1 MMKTAKLTKAE
12 TARLLRAVHQI
23 ARRAGH
29 DYTQSGAIG
38 MITTLTDL
46 LDGVR
51 YDLCNAEDDTI
62 RKATVAETVD
72 SVMATRG
79 WITVDNVPCYVD
91 C

>member
-1 MMKTAKLTKAE
+1 MKTAKITKIE

-23 ARRAGH
+23 ARRAEH
-29 DYTQSGAIG
+29 DYTQSGAIE
-38 MITTLTDL
+38 MITTLTDMI
-46 LDGVR
+46 DGVR
-51 YDLCNAEDDTI
+51 YDLWDADGDTI

-72 SVMATRG
+72 GVMSTRG

>member
-1 MMKTAKLTKAE
+1 MKTAKLTKIE

-38 MITTLTDL
+38 MITTLTDMI
-46 LDGVR
+46 DGVR
-51 YDLCNAEDDTI
+51 YDLCDADGDTI

-72 SVMATRG
+72 GVMSTRG